1 MSKKIN
7 LSIEAR
13 TTSSRL
19 PGKVLKKINDIPM
32 LQLLIEKCKKSS
44 VINEIIVSTTI
55 NSSDDLIFELS
66 KKLNVNCFRG
76 SELDVLGRVCN
87 THIKY
92 KTDIVVEL
100 TGDNPLQDPLIIDYC
115 VKQYLDNNV
124 DFVNNG
130 ALDNSRTY
138 PDGMDVAVFSI
149 DTLIDVEKKTRD
161 HNQAIAMVKNKSI
174 LKKSYQNND
183 NRFREHVILFIK
195 TSGLYSTLCVHPNDP
210 YLKRPE
216 LSFTVDTLRDFQFI
230 EKITEKFDNIDFS
243 LKDIIKVIDTYKI
256 NH

>member
-124 DFVNNG
+124 EFVNNG

-174 LKKSYQNND
+174 LKNSYQNNN

-195 TSGLYSTLCVHPNDP
+195 TSGLYSTLCVQPNDP
-210 YLKRPE
+210 YIKRPE